1 MKKTIFIIIQ
11 PDKGN
16 SLASRIFD
24 WMITS
29 LILISVITLFVVTF
43 DLPDSVRKFL
53 LKFEAFVSI
62 VFTIEYCM
70 RLYTA
75 DMLFPHCSPI
85 KARLKYVV
93 SAMALVDLLAILPYW
108 LPMFLP
114 SSMLGLRSLRL
125 LRLLRILKLNR
136 YFTAVKTIGDVL
148 SDKRREL
155 LGSMF
160 FVAILMVMSS
170 LLMYSAEHG
179 AQPEVFKN
187 AFSGLWW
194 AVATLTTVG
203 YGDVYP
209 VTVMGRVLGIFIA
222 LSGIAAVA
230 IPTGI
235 ITAGLTERLGRDAK
249 LRKEVAR
256 QRGKDDEHDKEL
268 DEQRRK
274 DVEHDKQLEV
284 QQLLLKQ
291 LIEQITEIKEELR
304 GK

>member
-1 MKKTIFIIIQ
+1 MKKTIFTIIQ

-24 WMITS
+24 WMITL
-29 LILISVITLFVVTF
+29 LILTSVIALFAVTF
-43 DLPDSVRKFL
+43 DLPDSVRKLL
-53 LKFEAFVSI
+53 LKIETVVSI
-62 VFTIEYCM
+62 VFTIEYGM

-75 DMLFPHCSPI
+75 DMLFPYCSPT

-136 YFTAVKTIGDVL
+136 YFTAVKTIGEVL

-160 FVAILMVMSS
+160 FVAILMVVSS
-170 LLMYSAEHG
+170 LLMHSAEHG

-235 ITAGLTERLGRDAK
+235 LTAGLTERLGRDVK

-256 QRGKDDEHDKEL
+256 QREKDDEHDKEL
-268 DEQRRK
+268 DDQRRK
-274 DVEHDKQLEV
+274 DVEHDKKLEA

-291 LIEQITEIKEELR
+291 IIDQIAEIKEELR